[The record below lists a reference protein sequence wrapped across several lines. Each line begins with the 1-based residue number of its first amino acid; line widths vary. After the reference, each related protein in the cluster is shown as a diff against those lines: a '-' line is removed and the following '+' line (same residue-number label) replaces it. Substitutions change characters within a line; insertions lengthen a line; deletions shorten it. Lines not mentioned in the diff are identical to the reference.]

1 MNIQLEF
8 LSKSLRSQRLLRQAG
23 WVLIA
28 RPGARANCFA
38 ASHGAVLNEN
48 DARHNFARLG
58 LLTSPTLRIEF
69 QAGGCEQQENR
80 L

>member
-1 MNIQLEF
+1 MNIHLEL
-8 LSKSLRSQRLLRQAG
+8 LSKSLSSQRLLRRAG

-28 RPGARANCFA
+28 CPEAKCFTV
-38 ASHGAVLNEN
+38 SHSAVLNEN

-69 QAGGCEQQENR
+69 QAGG
-80 L
+80 